1 MANIYLKPKD
11 FQEEYTKCK
20 EVGKCSNKLLLMFE
34 KIAKKYV
41 VTFGGK
47 NKLDNDACVN
57 YALTEA
63 WKKWEKYD
71 ETKSTNIFAFFTQ
84 MIKNDLMAHHNK
96 LYHKKELYVSLDSVF
111 SNNQNN

>member
-11 FQEEYTKCK
+11 FQEEYDKCLLTD
-20 EVGKCSNKLLLMFE
+20 ECSNKLLSMFE

-57 YALTEA
+57 YALVEA
-63 WKKWEKYD
+63 WKKWKKYD
-71 ETKSTNIFAFFTQ
+71 KNRSPNIFSFFTQ
-84 MIKNDLMAHHNK
+84 MIKNDLMQHHNK
-96 LYHKKELYVSLDSVF
+96 LYHKKELFVSLDSVF

>member
-1 MANIYLKPKD
+1 MGVIYLKAKD
-11 FQEEYTKCK
+11 FQDEYNKSK
-20 EVGKCSNKLLLMFE
+20 KNGKCSDKLLLMFE
-34 KIAKKYV
+34 KIAKNYV
-41 VTFGGK
+41 GTFGSK

-84 MIKNDLMAHHNK
+84 MIKNDLISHHNK